1 MESNQDQALMR
12 GPPDHRANGPY
23 IPLSGYAAGL
33 VRLTAGLFERV
44 RICTSHRATSW
55 VPTSLACSGS
65 SLSLE
70 ASTLARPAQGA
81 FMGLTTRRRVSIPPP
96 LNGATA
102 RLMRR
107 GAAYVP
113 TLLVA
118 QQSGR
123 RKRGRLHG
131 RTPLPLEPRGGIEP
145 PRPRRRS
152 HGYGPAFC
160 YSTRHISAYFL
171 RLTKSR
177 CGMPARRA
185 PDRLACFAH
194 SSSGFLS
201 RFACVRLPRMG
212 ATQYS
217 RWTELHS
224 LGATL
229 LLAPACWRIPSLH
242 APPGAAALQVSAHRG
257 RS

>member
-1 MESNQDQALMR
+1 MLRVWSGFPGACSVRTCVLV
-12 GPPDHRANGPY
+12 PPPASCGEERHIKHHHMDDA
-23 IPLSGYAAGL
+23 LSGIH
-33 VRLTAGLFERV
+33 R
-44 RICTSHRATSW
+44 TS
-55 VPTSLACSGS
+55 
-65 SLSLE
+65 
-70 ASTLARPAQGA
+70 
-81 FMGLTTRRRVSIPPP
+81 
-96 LNGATA
+96 
-102 RLMRR
+102 
-107 GAAYVP
+107 
-113 TLLVA
+113 
-118 QQSGR
+118 
-123 RKRGRLHG
+123 
-131 RTPLPLEPRGGIEP
+131 LEPRGGNEP

-152 HGYGPAFC
+152 HGCGPAFC

-242 APPGAAALQVSAHRG
+242 APPGAAAF
-257 RS
+257 